1 MSMRSFVS
9 RFVPGLAI
17 ASVIVLASFAVHA
30 GKLQKA
36 KDQVRGSSSG
46 SGKSSKSSKSS
57 RCGSSSSSS
66 SSDSSQPPYDA
77 NQACPPDNPFCEDP
91 VGDDDFE
98 WMYMALFWHG
108 PHVLIEGDDD
118 YDCFGYFLRAPYWDG
133 GEGYMAMASRGPGP
147 QIEVE
152 TTQDGDYLIGPSTVT
167 RTVPARSRSAAL
179 RLTAEYGHDFEN
191 IHKPSGYALL
201 STRWRLGLES
211 GWTYFREQSEN
222 QAIADQLYIGDINL
236 IHRFAQNENIQMR
249 SGAGLRLMP
258 GENRVDLG
266 FNFTYGMDIYP
277 TNPLVFSASVDI
289 GNLGM
294 AFLLHGRA
302 HLGVVF
308 WGLEIFAG
316 WDGWLIGEVAIGGL
330 SGGLR
335 VWL

>member
-1 MSMRSFVS
+1 MS

-46 SGKSSKSSKSS
+46 SGKSSNSGSG
-57 RCGSSSSSS
+57 GSSSSE
-66 SSDSSQPPYDA
+66 DGQPPYDT
-77 NQACPPDNPFCEDP
+77 NQGCPPDNPFCEEP
-91 VGDDDFE
+91 AGNEDFE

-108 PHVLIEGDDD
+108 PHVLIEENDD
-118 YDCFGYFLRAPYWDG
+118 YDCNGYFLRAPYWDG
-133 GEGYMAMASRGPGP
+133 GNGYMSMSSQEAGP

-191 IHKPSGYALL
+191 VHKPSGYALL
-201 STRWRLGLES
+201 STRWRFGLES

-236 IHRFAQNENIQMR
+236 IYRFVQIENIQMR

-258 GENRVDLG
+258 GEDRVDLG
-266 FNFTYGMDIYP
+266 FNFTYGIDIYP
-277 TNPLVFSASVDI
+277 TKPLVFSASVDI

-294 AFLLHGRA
+294 AFLLHWRA
-302 HLGVVF
+302 HVGLIF

-316 WDGWLIGEVAIGGL
+316 GDGWLIGDVSITGL

-335 VWL
+335 IWL

>member
-1 MSMRSFVS
+1 MRSFVS
-9 RFVPGLAI
+9 RFVPGIVI
-17 ASVIVLASFAVHA
+17 ASAIILASLGAHA
-30 GKLQKA
+30 GKLKNV
-36 KDQVRGSSSG
+36 KDQVRGSSGG
-46 SGKSSKSSKSS
+46 SGKSSKSSGD
-57 RCGSSSSSS
+57 GSSSSS
-66 SSDSSQPPYDA
+66 DDGRTPYDA
-77 NQACPPDNPFCEDP
+77 NQACAPDDPFCEEP
-91 VGDDDFE
+91 AVDDAFD
-98 WMYMALFWHG
+98 WLYMALFWHG
-108 PHVLIEGDDD
+108 PHVLIEGDEY
-118 YDCFGYFLRAPYWDG
+118 YDCDGYFLRAPYWDG
-133 GEGYMAMASRGPGP
+133 GEGYMSMASQGPGP

-191 IHKPSGYALL
+191 VHKPSGYALL
-201 STRWRLGLES
+201 STRWRFGLES

-222 QAIADQLYIGDINL
+222 RAIADQLYIGDINI

-249 SGAGLRLMP
+249 SGMGLRLMP
-258 GENRVDLG
+258 EEDRVDLG

-277 TNPLVFSASVDI
+277 TSPLVFSASVDI

-302 HLGVVF
+302 HMGLVF

-316 WDGWLIGEVAIGGL
+316 WDGWLIGDVAIGGL

-335 VWL
+335 IWL